1 MFSGF
6 LAPSALG
13 NSIGRM
19 MPFSTTER
27 PKVVSDTL
35 FGLLPFLF
43 QLSYYSFAWYQ
54 TIIGDWGATI
64 VMTLLKGELDA
75 FLSLYKFQEQ
85 FNTLNVFLYQVLYD
99 CTAFRRF
106 HGEEFLERKKNLISE
121 QSVVF
126 RHVECLLCLNPFS

>member
-19 MPFSTTER
+19 MPFSATER
-27 PKVVSDTL
+27 PKVVSYTL
-35 FGLLPFLF
+35 FGLLHFLF

-75 FLSLYKFQEQ
+75 FLSSINFKS
-85 FNTLNVFLYQVLYD
+85 NSTL
-99 CTAFRRF
+99 
-106 HGEEFLERKKNLISE
+106 
-121 QSVVF
+121 
-126 RHVECLLCLNPFS
+126 

>member
-19 MPFSTTER
+19 MPFSATER
-27 PKVVSDTL
+27 PKVVSYTL

-64 VMTLLKGELDA
+64 VMTLLKGELGA
-75 FLSLYKFQEQ
+75 F
-85 FNTLNVFLYQVLYD
+85 
-99 CTAFRRF
+99 TAKNSWK
-106 HGEEFLERKKNLISE
+106 GRKI
-121 QSVVF
+121 
-126 RHVECLLCLNPFS
+126 